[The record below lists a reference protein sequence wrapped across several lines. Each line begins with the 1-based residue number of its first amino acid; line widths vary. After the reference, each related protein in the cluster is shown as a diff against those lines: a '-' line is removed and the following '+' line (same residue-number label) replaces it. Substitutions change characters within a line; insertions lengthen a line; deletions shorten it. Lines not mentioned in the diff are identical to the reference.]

1 MNIDGQQQTTHL
13 LNTMLLTTTL
23 LLLVVQYVFGVE
35 DDHSRYKRSPLNTQF
50 YKIVP
55 KMDRRNIWDSSELG
69 DIDDEIQAFW
79 DDVNIDG
86 DFGMR
91 STSKTRFNK
100 NKFHKYKDDHYNRRK
115 RNMKVN

>member
-1 MNIDGQQQTTHL
+1 
-13 LNTMLLTTTL
+13 MLWTIS
-23 LLLVVQYVFGVE
+23 LLLVFVQYVFGVQ
-35 DDHSRYKRSPLNTQF
+35 DDHNSRYKRSPLNTQF

-69 DIDDEIQAFW
+69 DIDEEIQAFW

-91 STSKTRFNK
+91 PTSKTRFNK
-100 NKFHKYKDDHYNRRK
+100 NTFHKYKKDDHYNRR
-115 RNMKVN
+115 

>member
-1 MNIDGQQQTTHL
+1 
-13 LNTMLLTTTL
+13 MLRTTTFL
-23 LLLVVQYVFGVE
+23 LVVVQYVFGVQ
-35 DDHSRYKRSPLNTQF
+35 DDHNSRYKRSPLNTQF

-69 DIDDEIQAFW
+69 DIDEEIQAFW

-100 NKFHKYKDDHYNRRK
+100 NTFHKYKKDDHYNRRK

>member
-1 MNIDGQQQTTHL
+1 
-13 LNTMLLTTTL
+13 MLRAISF
-23 LLLVVQYVFGVE
+23 LLVGFQYVFGE
-35 DDHSRYKRSPLNTQF
+35 DDHNRRYKRSPSPLNTQF

-69 DIDDEIQAFW
+69 DIEDEIQAFW
-79 DDVNIDG
+79 EDVNIDG

-91 STSKTRFNK
+91 SNSKTRFNK
-100 NKFHKYKDDHYNRRK
+100 SHFHKYKDDQYNRRK

>member
-1 MNIDGQQQTTHL
+1 
-13 LNTMLLTTTL
+13 MLLAIS
-23 LLLVVQYVFGVE
+23 LLLVGVNYVFGK
-35 DDHSRYKRSPLNTQF
+35 DDHRRYKRSPSPLNTQF

-69 DIDDEIQAFW
+69 DIEDEIQAFW

-91 STSKTRFNK
+91 SNSKTRFNK
-100 NKFHKYKDDHYNRRK
+100 NPFHKYKDDQYNRRK
-115 RNMKVN
+115 RNMKVNQIILF